1 MSNLKLSSNVA
12 GDSNDE
18 NIFPHR
24 LLLTNTEVS
33 KLCKPFANNPSANI
47 KWSKTQLHKVG
58 QSGGFF
64 GWLW

>member
-18 NIFPHR
+18 NIFSHR

-64 GWLW
+64 GWL

>member
-33 KLCKPFANNPSANI
+33 KLCKPFSNNPSANI
-47 KWSKTQLHKVG
+47 K
-58 QSGGFF
+58 
-64 GWLW
+64 

>member
-47 KWSKTQLHKVG
+47 K
-58 QSGGFF
+58 
-64 GWLW
+64 